1 MAVRQQLQQQGL
13 PHDAPID
20 RANYLDE
27 SHRRVQLGL
36 AMHGVVKRLEIKPD
50 PDRVR
55 ERVVEMGSSYSDP
68 DQFVRWYYEDKDRLA
83 QIEAA
88 IVEEQAIEALL
99 EEAQVNDTTVNFE
112 AFMRPQPPATV
123 ADDVNDDSD

>member
-1 MAVRQQLQQQGL
+1 
-13 PHDAPID
+13 
-20 RANYLDE
+20 
-27 SHRRVQLGL
+27 
-36 AMHGVVKRLEIKPD
+36 MHGVVKRLEIKPD